1 MKARY
6 IITILSGAC
15 ILAAACK
22 KNEFHITERT
32 YVDNMVRL
40 KVGIFTP
47 SVTNQGVQIKVNGQR
62 MSGIV
67 SYPTPFP
74 GGGLNT
80 GGSNNS
86 DYLNIAQGETNIEV
100 TVPKVGTDVDSVAVF
115 SFSQSLQA
123 NKRYTLFITD
133 SVPNATGV
141 MVEDDTTPPDSL
153 SRVKF
158 LNLMPNVPAVDF
170 YQGTTLVAENV
181 AFKAVTQYVNV
192 RNGTFTYS
200 IRAAGSGPTGKVIG
214 SRSITTGNQR
224 IYTFF
229 CRGYNGVTG
238 TRGPNVSALIVQ

>member
-6 IITILSGAC
+6 IIAILAGAC
-15 ILAAACK
+15 ILAACK
-22 KNEFHITERT
+22 KNEFHITART

-47 SVTNQGVQIKVNGQR
+47 SITNQGVQIKVNGQR

-67 SYPTPFP
+67 SYATPFP

-86 DYLNIAQGETNIEV
+86 DYLNIPQGETNIDV
-100 TVPKVGTDVDSVAVF
+100 AVPKAGTDVDSVKVF
-115 SFSQSLQA
+115 SYSQSLQA

-158 LNLMPNVPAVDF
+158 LNLIPNVPAVDF
-170 YQGTTLVAENV
+170 YQGTTLVAANV
-181 AFKAVTQYVNV
+181 AYKTVTPYVNIS
-192 RNGTFTYS
+192 NGSFQYF
-200 IRAAGSGPTGKVIG
+200 IREAGSGPTGTVLSGPRTIA
-214 SRSITTGNQR
+214 TGNRR

-229 CRGYNGVTG
+229 ARGYKGGKG
-238 TRGPNVSALIVQ
+238 TLVPHVSALIVQ